1 MANWLMTND
10 QKSFDLE
17 SAFEELEYIYWTKNN
32 NKINEGDIVYI
43 YVTAPTAQVMYQL
56 KVVDFADNSVNTSA
70 QAKFWIQEDQDQ
82 EYTGQFIVLQGM
94 KKVDKETLSLRVL
107 KGLGLINEIQGRRN
121 DLSSEGIKF
130 SYIREQ
136 FESETI
142 VNDYPDESDVDKK
155 LFPEGGKQ
163 TVQVNRYERNPEAR
177 AACIKHYRDA
187 SGQNEIRCQICEMNF
202 EKTYGS
208 FARDFIHVHHIKPVS
223 EISESYEVNPITD
236 LLPVCPNCH
245 AMLHRN
251 ENGVPMT
258 VARLKL
264 LFEVSANSRR

>member
-107 KGLGLINEIQGRRN
+107 KGLGFMPIKEKIDSDITRIVKNEEIKKREEEIKAIDEYLREPSRENINKLKEMKISAKRVDMERKKKNQTPAERLTKKQKYEYSKL
-121 DLSSEGIKF
+121 D
-130 SYIREQ
+130 
-136 FESETI
+136 
-142 VNDYPDESDVDKK
+142 DV
-155 LFPEGGKQ
+155 
-163 TVQVNRYERNPEAR
+163 
-177 AACIKHYRDA
+177 
-187 SGQNEIRCQICEMNF
+187 M
-202 EKTYGS
+202 
-208 FARDFIHVHHIKPVS
+208 
-223 EISESYEVNPITD
+223 
-236 LLPVCPNCH
+236 
-245 AMLHRN
+245 
-251 ENGVPMT
+251 
-258 VARLKL
+258 
-264 LFEVSANSRR
+264 